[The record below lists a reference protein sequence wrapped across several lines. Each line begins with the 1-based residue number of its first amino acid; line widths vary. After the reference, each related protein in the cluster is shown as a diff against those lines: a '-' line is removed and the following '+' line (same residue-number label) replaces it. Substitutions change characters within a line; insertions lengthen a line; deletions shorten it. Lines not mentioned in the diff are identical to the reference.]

1 MLPACSHLI
10 FGLLLFTLAACSGN
24 VGRYNDTRI
33 EDSIAEAQAEK
44 KAPTT
49 KVMKGEEAKRFGDS
63 VLKALMKLGNID
75 SATMFSTPEGYARL
89 FDSGITYLRKLSP
102 EEIEEN
108 ARRFGTNDPAQAFGD
123 IIAHTLDGQVVGKA
137 GYKKR
142 GKPYVINTTGLPAG
156 TYMLSIPGEKQ
167 MKKIVVQ

>member
-1 MLPACSHLI
+1 MTRALAYLALAASLAAS
-10 FGLLLFTLAACSGN
+10 AACSGS
-24 VGRYNDTRI
+24 VGRYNDTRV

-49 KVMKGEEAKRFGDS
+49 KIMKGEEGKRFADS
-63 VLKALMKLGNID
+63 VLKSLMTLGNID
-75 SATMFSTPEGYARL
+75 SATLFSTPEGYARV
-89 FDSGITYLRKLSP
+89 FDSGTTYLRKLSP
-102 EEIEEN
+102 EEMEEN
-108 ARRFGTNDPAQAFGD
+108 AKRFGTNDPRQASGD
-123 IIAHTLDGQVVGKA
+123 IIAYTLDGQEVGKA
-137 GYKKR
+137 GYIER